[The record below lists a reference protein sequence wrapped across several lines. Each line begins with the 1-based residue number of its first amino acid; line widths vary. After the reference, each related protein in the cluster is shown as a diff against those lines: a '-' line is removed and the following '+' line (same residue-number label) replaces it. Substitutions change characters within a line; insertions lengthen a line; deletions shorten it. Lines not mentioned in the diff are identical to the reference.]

1 MSDPRPRIG
10 LSLGDRNGIGPE
22 VAARLLADP
31 AVHAGADIVLVA
43 DPAVLAHGR
52 EVAGA
57 DAGGPLELIA
67 RTPCPAEPI
76 GTGRGSAAA
85 GAEMLDHLAAL
96 VELARAGDIG
106 GFVFAPLN
114 KAAMRAGGLAHG
126 DELDF
131 ITGRL
136 GFSGPCGEL
145 NVLGRLWT
153 SRVTSHIPLREV
165 ADCIT
170 EASVLAAIELAH
182 RMLHAEGRDAP
193 RLAVAGLNPHAG
205 DGGAFG
211 DEEIRVI
218 GPAIARARTAGIA
231 ATGPHPPD
239 TVFVTARAENYDGVV
254 SMFHDQGQ
262 IAMKLLGFAKGVTVL
277 GGLPFPVTTVAHGTA
292 YDIVGRGVAR
302 ADALLEAFRLCRTMV
317 LAKVCTRPRIKGED
331 DAG

>member
-1 MSDPRPRIG
+1 MTAPRPRIG

-22 VAARLLADP
+22 IAARLLVDP
-31 AVHAGADIVLVA
+31 TVRSSADILLVA

-52 EVAGA
+52 QVAGVGA
-57 DAGGPLELIA
+57 SGPLELVT
-67 RTPCPAEPI
+67 RTPCPDEPI

-85 GAEMLDHLAAL
+85 GSQMLSHLAAL

-131 ITGRL
+131 ITGHL

-145 NVLGRLWT
+145 NVLGALWT

-170 EASVLAAIELAH
+170 EAGVLAAIELAD
-182 RMLHAEGRDAP
+182 RMLRAQGREAP

-218 GPAIARARTAGIA
+218 GPAIARARAAGIA

-239 TVFVTARAENYDGVV
+239 TVFVTARAENYDAVV

-317 LAKVCTRPRIKGED
+317 LAKECTRPWIKGEN